1 MKLLHSVLWSK
12 PNRKIPQNMV
22 NGQKILV
29 ARKHLNLGVR
39 GVGVKPGKIVW
50 YGGYPPW
57 TGVPLSLQGVRFI
70 SPSE

>member
-1 MKLLHSVLWSK
+1 MKLLHTVLCSK
-12 PNRKIPQNMV
+12 PNREIPQNMV

-39 GVGVKPGKIVW
+39 GLGVKPGKIVW
-50 YGGYPPW
+50 YRGYPPW

-70 SPSE
+70 SPSD